1 MSRIGHSF
9 GAPLPVGAFSL
20 SNTLRR
26 NVTLSGTEYVAPRS
40 WHSAT
45 EYICRSSTGVP
56 QTSSIVTL
64 FGFGCPQAP
73 HSTRV
78 ARASFTRTVAPQCS
92 QAKRRCSRPSRRPLR
107 DFRETC
113 ALEFVSYRIGDWKSL
128 NGKTLL
134 K

>member
-9 GAPLPVGAFSL
+9 GAPFPVGAFSL

-26 NVTLSGTEYVAPRS
+26 NVTLRGTEYVAPRS

-45 EYICRSSTGVP
+45 EYGRRSSTGVP

-64 FGFGCPQAP
+64 FAFGWPHTP

-78 ARASFTRTVAPQCS
+78 ARGSFTLTVAPQCS
-92 QAKRRCSRPSRRPLR
+92 HEKRRCWSPSSRPLR
-107 DFRETC
+107 DFHSPMR
-113 ALEFVSYRIGDWKSL
+113 
-128 NGKTLL
+128 
-134 K
+134 